1 MSDFNK
7 RLIELVRANPNL
19 YERELRSTPYD
30 TNKKR
35 KTEIWRSIS
44 ASLNTDVNTC
54 ISTWNHLV
62 AKWRRESDK
71 EKPGG
76 AGSDWTLLCH
86 MRFLQ
91 QTHHA
96 GNHRSV
102 VDTNWRSPKPQS
114 PTEEVHNEEDPLQEA
129 MDEQL
134 ANAGAAASAL
144 PPPPPAANHATAAPL
159 PTSAPV
165 SAELLKR
172 IEALLEGLGD
182 ANRVKAEK
190 RILAYLCK
198 CNLRA
203 LNEEQIDDIVI

>member
-1 MSDFNK
+1 MSDFNM

-19 YERELRSTPYD
+19 YERELRTTPYD

-44 ASLNTDVNTC
+44 ASLKTDVNTC
-54 ISTWNHLV
+54 IRTWNHLV
-62 AKWRRESDK
+62 AKLRRESEK
-71 EKPGG
+71 EKSGG
-76 AGSDWTLLCH
+76 TGSDWSLLPH

-91 QTHHA
+91 QPHHS

-114 PTEEVHNEEDPLQEA
+114 PIEEVHNEEDPLQEA

-134 ANAGAAASAL
+134 ATAGAAALAL
-144 PPPPPAANHATAAPL
+144 PLPPAANHATGAPP
-159 PTSAPV
+159 PTTTPV